1 MSKTVTLR
9 LEEEVYKTF
18 LEAARV
24 EKRSLSSLIQT
35 AALDRIRESQFVDD
49 LELAEILANERLV
62 KRIKRGS
69 RDARARKGKFV
80 E

>member
-18 LEAARV
+18 LEAARA